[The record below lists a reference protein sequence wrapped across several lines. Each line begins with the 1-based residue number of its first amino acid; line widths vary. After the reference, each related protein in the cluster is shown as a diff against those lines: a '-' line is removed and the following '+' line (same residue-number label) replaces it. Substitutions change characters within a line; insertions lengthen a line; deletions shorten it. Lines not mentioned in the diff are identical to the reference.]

1 MNIFGIVG
9 IALTAAVLAALLRQY
24 RQDFAIMVGLAA
36 GIVIFGLIL
45 IKVQPAFSEINRLMS
60 GTNINTE
67 YISIL
72 IKSLGICFIV
82 QLASDACRDAGE
94 SAIASKVEL
103 AGKFAVLLVA
113 LPLFSQVAELV
124 LSLIASQ

>member
-1 MNIFGIVG
+1 
-9 IALTAAVLAALLRQY
+9 
-24 RQDFAIMVGLAA
+24 MVGLAA

>member
-1 MNIFGIVG
+1 MSIFSIVG
-9 IALTAAVLAALLRQY
+9 IAIAAAALAALLRQY
-24 RQDFAIMVGLAA
+24 RQDYAMMVGLAA
-36 GIVIFGLIL
+36 GVLIFALIL
-45 IKVQPAFSEINRLMS
+45 SKAQPAFSEINRLMS
-60 GTNINTE
+60 GTRINTA

-72 IKSLGICFIV
+72 IKSLGICFVV

-113 LPLFSQVAELV
+113 LPLFDQVAALV
-124 LSLIASQ
+124 LSLISSQ